1 MTIPRAEVDRG
12 YRDWG
17 ERLVAEGWTP
27 YLLTFKFRP
36 LGGSEASVR
45 QQMEREVERA
55 YAKLVSR
62 VVRKPLAA
70 SAVGRLPVWFCSP
83 DRPVFKHERQSRFS
97 NLANDGA
104 HIHAMAFQPPCS
116 RLQTDLVTHITE
128 NYGVYVRPDLPLVEL
143 HAALITHRTG
153 YVVGYTRKHIGRGLV
168 GEDAMLVLPRARK
181 EMGTSSR

>member
-1 MTIPRAEVDRG
+1 MTITRAEVDQG

-17 ERLVAEGWTP
+17 ESFAAEGWMP

-45 QQMEREVERA
+45 QQMEREVERV

-62 VVRKPLAA
+62 VVRKPRSA

-83 DRPVFKHERQSRFS
+83 DRPVFKHERQSRIS

-104 HIHAMAFQPPCS
+104 HMHATAFQPPCS
-116 RLQTDLVTHITE
+116 RLRTDLVTHFTE

-143 HAALITHRTG
+143 HAVPISHRTG
-153 YVVGYTRKHIGRGLV
+153 YVVGYARKHIGRGLV
-168 GEDAMLVLPRARK
+168 SEDAQLVLPRARK
-181 EMGTSSR
+181 EMGAVI